1 MKILISGASGLI
13 GKALAGHL
21 VSSGHRVGRLV
32 RRPPR
37 GEGEFEWDPAAG
49 RLDPRVVAGH
59 DAVVNLSGSPLRAR
73 PWTRSS
79 REQLYSSRVA
89 STRTLAGAINQLETP
104 PKVFISQSGSG
115 IYGDRGDEVLTEA
128 SAVGSSPVM
137 ADVCQRWEEAALQAS
152 CPTIVTRTGVV
163 LTPRGGALPRM
174 LLPLRLGLGG
184 PLGSGRQWWPWITMA
199 DEVRALA
206 FLLESGLSGPV
217 NVCAPVPAQVDRLV
231 SVLAAELHRP
241 AKFRVPQEV
250 LTTVLPGL
258 AENIILASQRMLPER
273 LEAAGFEFDQANPQV
288 AVRWIHDELGRRS

>member
-1 MKILISGASGLI
+1 MKILISGSSGLI
-13 GKALAGHL
+13 GKALTGHL
-21 VSSGHRVGRLV
+21 VSAGHRVGRLV

-59 DAVVNLSGSPLRAR
+59 DAVINLSGSPLRAR

-89 STRTLAGAINQLETP
+89 STRTLARAINQLENP

-115 IYGDRGDEVLTEA
+115 IYGERGDEVLTEK
-128 SAVGSSPVM
+128 SAPGSWPVM
-137 ADVCQRWEEAALQAS
+137 ADVCRRWEEAALQAS
-152 CPTIVTRTGVV
+152 CPTILTRTGVV
-163 LTPRGGALPRM
+163 LTPHGGALPR
-174 LLPLRLGLGG
+174 LLRPLRFGLGG
-184 PLGSGRQWWPWITMA
+184 PLGTGRQWWPWITLA
-199 DEVRALA
+199 DEVRALD
-206 FLLESGLSGPV
+206 FLLGSGLSGPV
-217 NVCAPVPAQVDRLV
+217 NVCAPVPAQVDQLV
-231 SVLAAELHRP
+231 SALAAELHRP
-241 AKFRVPQEV
+241 ALVRVPKQV

-273 LEAAGFEFDQANPQV
+273 LAAAGFEFGQATLQD